1 MLIEFKAENFR
12 SISREITFSLL
23 ASSGRVLE
31 ENLIEPDALKK
42 NDRLV
47 KSAVIYGAN
56 ASGKSNVLLAMLNLQ
71 NLVMTSVKN
80 QDGDLLPFEPFKLTP
95 ECMSKPSRFSVFF
108 IKNNVRYRYAVSYDR
123 TKIIDEEL
131 YYYPNNREALIFER
145 RNTNEFKFTIDKR
158 VQNDI
163 SKRTLSN
170 VLYLSNSAQQNYDK
184 TLEAFK
190 WFREDLRII
199 GARTLSEQGEYT
211 IRMLNQ
217 DDDSKKAIL
226 RSLERAD
233 LGLKDIIASIEDI
246 DPSELPV
253 EITNHLP
260 RGFEKASGKLQKID
274 INTFHLAKDKDGKEH
289 SISFDFNTE
298 ESDGTRR
305 FFTLIGPWLNALN
318 KGQVL
323 FVDELELKLHPM
335 LSEHLVKLFHDKS
348 YNKNNAQLI
357 ITTHNTNLLND
368 ELFRR
373 DQIWFTEKDTD
384 AGNTDLYSLL
394 EFQVRKDQNI
404 LKGYLM
410 GRYGALPF
418 ITS

>member
-12 SISREITFSLL
+12 SIRNEITFSLL
-23 ASSGRVLE
+23 ASSDRALE
-31 ENLIEPDALKK
+31 ENLIELDALKK
-42 NDRLV
+42 NDRLL
-47 KSAVIYGAN
+47 KSAAIYGAN
-56 ASGKSNVLLAMLNLQ
+56 ASGKSNILLAMFNLQ
-71 NLVMTSVKN
+71 NLVMTSIRN

-108 IKNNVRYRYAVSYDR
+108 IKNNVRYRYAVSFDR

-131 YYYPNNREALIFER
+131 YYYPNNREALVFER
-145 RNTNEFKFTIDKR
+145 RNTIEFKFTTDKR
-158 VQNDI
+158 IQNDI

-211 IRMLNQ
+211 IKMLNQ
-217 DDDSKKAIL
+217 DNTSKKAIL
-226 RSLERAD
+226 KSLERAD
-233 LGLKDIIASIEDI
+233 LGLVDIIASIEDV
-246 DPSELPV
+246 DLANLPI
-253 EITNHLP
+253 EILNQIPRIINTNI
-260 RGFEKASGKLQKID
+260 GKWQKID
-274 INTFHLAKDKDGKEH
+274 INSFHLAKDKDGKEH
-289 SISFDFNTE
+289 NILFDFNTE
-298 ESDGTRR
+298 ESEGTKR
-305 FFTLIGPWLNALN
+305 FFSLIGPWLNALN

-335 LSEHLVKLFHDKS
+335 LSEHLVKLFHDKD
-348 YNKNNAQLI
+348 YNTNNAQLI

-373 DQIWFTEKDTD
+373 DQIWFTEKDAD
-384 AGNTDLYSLL
+384 VGNTNLYSLL

-418 ITS
+418 IST

>member
-12 SISREITFSLL
+12 SIRDEITFSLL
-23 ASSGRVLE
+23 ASSDRALE

-71 NLVMTSVKN
+71 NLVMTSIRN
-80 QDGDLLPFEPFKLTP
+80 QDGDLLPFEPFKLRT
-95 ECMSKPSRFSVFF
+95 ECMSKPSRLSVFF
-108 IKNNVRYRYAVSYDR
+108 IKNNVRYRYAVSFDR

-145 RNTNEFKFTIDKR
+145 RNTTEFKFTTDKR

-217 DDDSKKAIL
+217 GEGSKKAIMG
-226 RSLERAD
+226 SLERAD
-233 LGLKDIIASIEDI
+233 LGLKDIVASIEDVEPANLPLEILNQIPRII
-246 DPSELPV
+246 D
-253 EITNHLP
+253 TNI
-260 RGFEKASGKLQKID
+260 GKWQKID

-298 ESDGTRR
+298 ESEGTKR

-335 LSEHLVKLFHDKS
+335 LSEHLVKLFHDES

-368 ELFRR
+368 DLFRR
-373 DQIWFTEKDTD
+373 DQVWFTEKDAD
-384 AGNTDLYSLL
+384 VGNTNLYSLL

-418 ITS
+418 IST

>member
-12 SISREITFSLL
+12 SIRNEITFSLL
-23 ASSGRVLE
+23 ASSDRALE
-31 ENLIEPDALKK
+31 GNLIEPDALKK
-42 NDRLV
+42 DDRLV

-71 NLVMTSVKN
+71 NLVMTSIRN

-95 ECMSKPSRFSVFF
+95 QCISKPSRFSVFF
-108 IKNNVRYRYAVSYDR
+108 IKNNVRYRYAVSFDR
-123 TKIIDEEL
+123 TKIIDEDL
-131 YYYPNNREALIFER
+131 YYYPNNREALVFER
-145 RNTNEFKFTIDKR
+145 RNTTEFKFTTDKR
-158 VQNDI
+158 IQNDI

-199 GARTLSEQGEYT
+199 GARTLSDQGEYT

-217 DDDSKKAIL
+217 DNDSKKSIL

-233 LGLKDIIASIEDI
+233 LGLVDIIASIEDVDLANLPIEILDQIPRII
-246 DPSELPV
+246 D
-253 EITNHLP
+253 TNI
-260 RGFEKASGKLQKID
+260 GKWQKIE

-289 SISFDFNTE
+289 NIPFDFNTE
-298 ESDGTRR
+298 ESEGTKR
-305 FFTLIGPWLNALN
+305 FFSLIGPWLNALN

-335 LSEHLVKLFHDKS
+335 LSEHLIKLFHDES

-373 DQIWFTEKDTD
+373 DQIWFTEKD
-384 AGNTDLYSLL
+384 AYVGNTNLYSLL

-418 ITS
+418 ISS

>member
-12 SISREITFSLL
+12 SIRDEITFSLL
-23 ASSGRVLE
+23 ASSDRSLDG
-31 ENLIEPDALKK
+31 NLIELEALRK
-42 NDRLV
+42 NDRLLR
-47 KSAVIYGAN
+47 SAVIYGAN
-56 ASGKSNVLLAMLNLQ
+56 ASGKSNVLLAMFNLQ

-80 QDGDLLPFEPFKLTP
+80 QDGDLLPFEPFKLSL
-95 ECMSKPSRFSVFF
+95 ECMSKPTKFSVFF
-108 IKNNVRYRYAVSYDR
+108 VKNNIRYRYSVSFDR
-123 TKIIDEEL
+123 TRVIDEDL
-131 YYYPNNREALIFER
+131 YYYPNNRRALIFER

-170 VLYLSNSAQQNYDK
+170 VLYLSNSAQQNYNK

-190 WFREDLRII
+190 WFRENLRII
-199 GARTLSEQGEYT
+199 GARTLSEQYT
-211 IRMLNQ
+211 IKMLNQ
-217 DDDSKKAIL
+217 DDTSKKAIL
-226 RSLERAD
+226 KSLERAD
-233 LGLKDIIASIEDI
+233 LGLVDIIADIESI
-246 DPSELPV
+246 DPGDLPV
-253 EITNHLP
+253 EILNHLP
-260 RGFEKASGKLQKID
+260 RNFDKSSGKIQRVD
-274 INTFHLAKDKDGKEH
+274 INTFHLARDKDGNQHK
-289 SISFDFNTE
+289 IPFDFITE
-298 ESDGTRR
+298 ESEGTRR
-305 FFTLIGPWLNALN
+305 FFTLIGPWLNALKN
-318 KGQVL
+318 GQVL

-373 DQIWFTEKDTD
+373 DQIWFTEKDAD
-384 AGNTDLYSLL
+384 IGKTDLYSLL

-418 ITS
+418 ISS

>member
-23 ASSGRVLE
+23 ASSDRSLDG
-31 ENLIEPDALKK
+31 NLIELDALKK
-42 NDRLV
+42 SDRLL

-56 ASGKSNVLLAMLNLQ
+56 ASGKSNVLLAMFNLQ

-80 QDGDLLPFEPFKLTP
+80 QDGDLLAFEPFKLSS
-95 ECMSKPSRFSVFF
+95 ECMSKPSKFSVFF
-108 IKNNVRYRYAVSYDR
+108 VKNNIRYRYAVSFDR
-123 TKIIDEEL
+123 TKVIDEEL

-145 RNTNEFKFTIDKR
+145 KNTTEFKFTIDKR
-158 VQNDI
+158 VQSDI
-163 SKRTLSN
+163 SKRTLDN

-211 IRMLNQ
+211 INMLNQ
-217 DDDSKKAIL
+217 DDESKKAIL

-233 LGLKDIIASIEDI
+233 LGLVDIIASIEDV
-246 DPSELPV
+246 DMAALPA
-253 EITNHLP
+253 EIINHLP
-260 RGFEKASGKLQKID
+260 RSLDSASGKLQRID
-274 INTFHLAKDKDGKEH
+274 INTFHLSKDKDGKEQ
-289 SISFDFNTE
+289 SIAFDFNTE
-298 ESDGTRR
+298 ESEGTKR
-305 FFTLIGPWLNALN
+305 FFSLIGPWLNALN

-323 FVDELELKLHPM
+323 FIDELELKLHPM
-335 LSEHLVKLFHDKS
+335 LSEHLIKLFHDKS

-373 DQIWFTEKDTD
+373 DQIWFTEKDPD
-384 AGNTDLYSLL
+384 KGNTELYSLL
-394 EFQVRKDQNI
+394 EFKARKDQNI

-418 ITS
+418 ISS

>member
-12 SISREITFSLL
+12 SIRDEITFSLL
-23 ASSGRVLE
+23 ASSDRALE
-31 ENLIEPDALKK
+31 GNLIELDALKK
-42 NDRLV
+42 NDRLL

-56 ASGKSNVLLAMLNLQ
+56 ASGKSNVLLAMFNLQ

-95 ECMSKPSRFSVFF
+95 ECMSKPGKFSVFF
-108 IKNNVRYRYAVSYDR
+108 IKNNIRYKYVVSFDR
-123 TKIIDEEL
+123 TKIIDEDL
-131 YYYPNNREALIFER
+131 YYYPNNREALVFER
-145 RNTNEFKFTIDKR
+145 RNTTEFKFTADKR
-158 VQNDI
+158 IQNDI
-163 SKRTLSN
+163 AKRTLDN

-211 IRMLNQ
+211 IKMLNQ
-217 DDDSKKAIL
+217 DDTSKKAIL

-233 LGLKDIIASIEDI
+233 LGLVDIIASIEDV
-246 DPSELPV
+246 DLANLPL
-253 EITNHLP
+253 EILNQIPRIINTNI
-260 RGFEKASGKLQKID
+260 GKWQKID
-274 INTFHLAKDKDGKEH
+274 INSFHLAKDKDGREH
-289 SISFDFNTE
+289 NIPFDFNTE
-298 ESDGTRR
+298 ESEGTKR
-305 FFTLIGPWLNALN
+305 FFSLIGPWLNALN
-318 KGQVL
+318 KGQIL

-357 ITTHNTNLLND
+357 MTTHNTNLLND

-373 DQIWFTEKDTD
+373 DQIWFTEKDAD
-384 AGNTDLYSLL
+384 VGNTNLYSLL

-418 ITS
+418 ISS

>member
-12 SISREITFSLL
+12 SIRDEITFSLL
-23 ASSGRVLE
+23 ASSDRALE

-71 NLVMTSVKN
+71 NLVMTSIRN
-80 QDGDLLPFEPFKLTP
+80 QDGDLLPFEPFKLRT

-108 IKNNVRYRYAVSYDR
+108 IKNNVRYRYAVSFDR

-145 RNTNEFKFTIDKR
+145 RNTTEFKFTTDKR

-217 DDDSKKAIL
+217 GEGSKKAIMG
-226 RSLERAD
+226 SLERAD
-233 LGLKDIIASIEDI
+233 LGLKDIVASIEDVEPANLPLEILNQIPRII
-246 DPSELPV
+246 D
-253 EITNHLP
+253 TNI
-260 RGFEKASGKLQKID
+260 GKWQKID

-298 ESDGTRR
+298 ESEGTKR

-335 LSEHLVKLFHDKS
+335 LSEHLVKLFHDES

-368 ELFRR
+368 DLFRR
-373 DQIWFTEKDTD
+373 DQVWFTEKDAD
-384 AGNTDLYSLL
+384 VGNTKLYSLL

-404 LKGYLM
+404 LKGCLM

-418 ITS
+418 IST